1 MAGAGGV
8 PEALVGALRAVLDD
22 AGLDGA
28 FVAAAI
34 SLPSASELIDDI
46 PGVDPIVLHDVR
58 RAKPGVMKG
67 SASIV
72 GARVPSAVASKTP
85 AKTLLFCF
93 SRSDHE
99 ALVCATAG
107 SMWRGNSQSSC
118 ALSWRR
124 PSSARTLRPARPTP
138 PTPPRCALR
147 HTAWLW
153 LHQACNSGLQGV
165 VMRTDVTLG
174 GSNPTPQLH
183 LCTPVTCWGV
193 AGSPQICHSAFD

>member
-22 AGLDGA
+22 ASLDGA

-58 RAKPGVMKG
+58 RAPGLVRFCQHCGG
-67 SASIV
+67 SFSECCGMY
-72 GARVPSAVASKTP
+72 GACKD
-85 AKTLLFCF
+85 F
-93 SRSDHE
+93 SFFFSLGRGCE
-99 ALVCATAG
+99 APVSATAG

-124 PSSARTLRPARPTP
+124 PSSAQTLRPAWPTP
-138 PTPPRCALR
+138 PMPPRCALR
-147 HTAWLW
+147 HTASLR
-153 LHQACNSGLQGV
+153 LYQGCRSGLQVGI
-165 VMRTDVTLG
+165 MRT
-174 GSNPTPQLH
+174 H
-183 LCTPVTCWGV
+183 TCMWRLT
-193 AGSPQICHSAFD
+193 I